1 MGSMVEVEW
10 AERPVTA
17 VDGLAW
23 LHLLLGIFSFAG
35 VAIVFAHFRSILTYI
50 EGAAAISLGY
60 LNLALVAVAILLI
73 VMGILYLLCAY
84 LLYTRQEEGRW
95 LAILLAVIGL
105 FGFPVGSVISIVV
118 GYILLFRPK
127 VIAEFKE

>member
-1 MGSMVEVEW
+1 MVEVEW